1 MTPALPPVRPARLLF
16 SSATGLA
23 ITALLLG
30 GCASPIGVTTN
41 PPGATAIINNQTLG
55 VTPTQATVD
64 PSKPTEVEFRLDG
77 YFPESFTL
85 QPDPNR
91 KEITVKLEPK
101 TLTKTYQI
109 QSDPDGAS
117 VAIDGQPVGTTPA
130 TGVKVVFMR
139 EDKNSPWL
147 RKSLVISKPNYQTET
162 LALGAS
168 VDTLPRISLGL
179 LRDDRVYQIT
189 AANTDGAELNAE
201 VTLNGKLVGTTPILL
216 PITFQRSHRNNPWP
230 KFELSV
236 EIPAKYKAAT
246 RTLEFSGGTNEA
258 FKLQVINEI
267 VTTMTYP
274 GLVMTPTGVALK
286 TLHST
291 ATAILNTR
299 EPTEIVSDLKAVTN
313 FARQDAKDAA
323 NSRADSINSFCVSPD
338 GQNVIFGLTEHDE
351 QGSLFSNLFIKR
363 ADDAAGGVSRL
374 TQGSR
379 YWDTLPFIANDGSNF
394 LVFASNRSDRNKTD
408 IFRVSLV
415 DNRLSGGVSRLTNDT
430 RFNFAPSYGD
440 SNRQLFYLSTE
451 PNFPTAETQI
461 SSIRLDGS
469 LPTQMSITAL
479 ELNNAFAEKV
489 FFVRVDEDTKKKQ
502 IFSITAD
509 GKLETA
515 LLNLE
520 DYRKSNCFNPAVSPD
535 GTRVLFV
542 SDQGVDEQN
551 RHNNDIYL
559 INSDGSGLQRL
570 TQNGS
575 DDISPAWSP
584 SEEGVVYFLSNR
596 GGAYNIWRMKIS
608 SSGAKK

>member
-1 MTPALPPVRPARLLF
+1 MTPALPSARLTPLLF
-16 SSATGLA
+16 PSATGLA
-23 ITALLLG
+23 IAALLLG
-30 GCASPIGVTTN
+30 GCASPIPVTTN

-55 VTPTQATVD
+55 VTLTQAEVD
-64 PSKPTEVEFRLDG
+64 GSKSAQVEFRLEG

-85 QPDPNR
+85 PPDPNR
-91 KEITVKLEPK
+91 KEISAKLEPK

-109 QSDPDGAS
+109 QSDPDGA
-117 VAIDGQPVGTTPA
+117 AITIDGQPVGTTPA
-130 TGVKVVFMR
+130 AGVKVVYTR
-139 EDKNSPWL
+139 DDKNSPWE
-147 RKSLVISKPNYQTET
+147 RKSLVIAKPNYQTET
-162 LALGAS
+162 LVLGAAADS
-168 VDTLPRISLGL
+168 VPRISLGL
-179 LRDDRVYQIT
+179 LREDRIYQVT
-189 AANTDGAELNAE
+189 ATNVDGAELNAE
-201 VTLNGKLVGTTPILL
+201 VTLNGKLVGTTPLAL
-216 PITFQRSHRNNPWP
+216 PITFQRAHKNNPWP
-230 KFELSV
+230 RFELSV

-246 RTLEFSGGTNEA
+246 RTLEFAGSMNAA

-267 VTTMTYP
+267 NTTLVYP

-291 ATAILNTR
+291 AVAILNTR
-299 EPTEIVSDLKAVTN
+299 EPAEVVSDLKPVTN

-374 TQGSR
+374 TQGSH
-379 YWDTLPFIANDGSNF
+379 YWDTLPYIANDGSNF

-451 PNFPTAETQI
+451 ANFPTAETQI

-575 DDISPAWSP
+575 DDLSPAWSP